1 MTMAAQQACLSVEN
15 VEVRFGGLVAVSQ
28 LTFQV
33 LEGEILSLIGPNGAG
48 KTTAFN
54 VITGY
59 QAPTGW
65 EARYKGVP
73 LTGLPPN
80 RVAELG
86 LVRTFQK
93 TSVFAGNSVLD
104 NLLIGQHLSTSRSLW
119 QVLLATPSVAREEKA
134 LREEAMRILAFVGLA
149 DRAQELGGALAYG
162 DQRLLE
168 VATALAAK
176 PSLLLLDEPASGMN
190 PTEKANFM
198 KLVQDIRAQGIT
210 ILLVEHDMRLV
221 MNISDRVI
229 VLNQGSIIATGTPA
243 EVQGDAAVMQ
253 AYLGSGAVHA

>member
-1 MTMAAQQACLSVEN
+1 MTMGAQAACLSVEN

-28 LTFQV
+28 LTFEV
-33 LEGEILSLIGPNGAG
+33 RDGEILSLIGPNGAG

-59 QAPTGW
+59 QAPTGGG
-65 EARYKGVP
+65 ARYKGVP
-73 LTGLPPN
+73 LTGLAPN
-80 RVAELG
+80 KVAELG

-149 DRAQELGGALAYG
+149 DRAHELGGALAYG

-190 PTEKANFM
+190 PTEKANFT
-198 KLVQDIRAQGIT
+198 KLVQDIRRQGIT

-229 VLNQGSIIATGTPA
+229 VLNQGSIIATGTPV